1 MAFSRRGFFGALA
14 AGLMA
19 LPFWR
24 RLLPERAPRKAWIGH
39 HWPRS

>member
-19 LPFWR
+19 LPLWR
-24 RLLPERAPRKAWIGH
+24 RLLPERPPRKVWIGH